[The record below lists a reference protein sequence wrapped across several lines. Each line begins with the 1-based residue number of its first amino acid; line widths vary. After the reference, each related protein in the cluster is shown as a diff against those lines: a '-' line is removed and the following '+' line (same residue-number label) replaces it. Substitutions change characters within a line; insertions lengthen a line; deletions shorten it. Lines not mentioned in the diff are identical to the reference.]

1 MFFHPESKFDLGHV
15 RPKLNVEGLLTKNV
29 HYPTQKSI
37 QSVPW
42 HRHASAMGFEMF
54 DLSAMSSPEV
64 LFAATRG
71 CIRPRSSRSSPL
83 NFPMQGLNV
92 NASSP
97 SCTSDA
103 SIRSIHSISCRMSG
117 VSSML
122 RIGVAE
128 AMGEERCCEAE
139 YRPGTRSVIE
149 RVFDVQ

>member
-1 MFFHPESKFDLGHV
+1 MF
-15 RPKLNVEGLLTKNV
+15 
-29 HYPTQKSI
+29 Y
-37 QSVPW
+37 
-42 HRHASAMGFEMF
+42 
-54 DLSAMSSPEV
+54 LSAMSSTDV

-71 CIRPRSSRSSPL
+71 SIRPRSGRSSPM
-83 NFPMQGLNV
+83 NFPMQGLNA

-103 SIRSIHSISCRMSG
+103 SICSIHSISCRMNG

-139 YRPGTRSVIE
+139 CRPGMRSVIE

>member
-1 MFFHPESKFDLGHV
+1 MFFHLESKFDLGHV
-15 RPKLNVEGLLTKNV
+15 RPKLNVEGLLTKYV
-29 HYPTQKSI
+29 HYPAQNSI

-42 HRHASAMGFEMF
+42 HRHVAPDGVRDVRLERHELYRRSFCRNQRVYPASE
-54 DLSAMSSPEV
+54 
-64 LFAATRG
+64 
-71 CIRPRSSRSSPL
+71 RSIQPL
-83 NFPMQGLNV
+83 NFPMQGLNA

-139 YRPGTRSVIE
+139 CRPGMRSVIE